1 VNVAFRRPLLF
12 VARAL
17 LFFVLYW
24 GLAPAAL
31 FGHDTKWQF
40 IESCVFGVVAA
51 LVPWGRGLE
60 ALRARGGNA
69 SPEPLV
75 VDKPGAEPD
84 ARDGAG
90 HAEEE

>member
-1 VNVAFRRPLLF
+1 MNVAFRHALLF

-40 IESCVFGVVAA
+40 IESGVFGVVAA

-60 ALRARGGNA
+60 ALRARGNA
-69 SPEPLV
+69 STEPLV

-84 ARDGAG
+84 ARDGAD